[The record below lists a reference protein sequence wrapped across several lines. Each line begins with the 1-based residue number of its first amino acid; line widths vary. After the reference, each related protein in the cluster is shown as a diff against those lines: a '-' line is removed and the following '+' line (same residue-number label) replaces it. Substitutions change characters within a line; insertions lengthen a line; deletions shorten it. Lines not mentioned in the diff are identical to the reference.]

1 MKNNYVITCCS
12 TADMPKSYL
21 DKRNIP
27 YVCFHFVVD
36 GKAYPDDLGE
46 TVKIADFY
54 KMISDG
60 AMPTTSQVNTNEFI
74 EFFEPY
80 LKEGTDIIHLALST
94 GISGVYNSARIAA
107 EDLSAKYPERKITV
121 IDTLCASAGFGL
133 IVDMAADK
141 RDEGMEYGELCKWIE
156 ENKTTVHHLFFTTD
170 LFHLKR
176 GGRVTATAAIAG
188 TVLRICPLMHVD
200 NNGKLTPIE
209 KVRTKKK
216 VIDRIAERMK
226 ESAVGGA
233 EYKGKCFIS
242 NSACYEDARKVADN
256 IEKACPHLA
265 EPVMI
270 NDIGTVIG
278 SHTGIGTVAVFFVG
292 DRDRDK
298 NI

>member
-1 MKNNYVITCCS
+1 MKNNYIITCCS
-12 TADMPKSYL
+12 TADMPKKYL
-21 DKRNIP
+21 DERNIP
-27 YVCFHFVVD
+27 YVCFHFVID

-46 TVKIADFY
+46 TVKIEDFY
-54 KMISDG
+54 KMIADG
-60 AMPTTSQVNTNEFI
+60 AMPTTSQVNTGEFI
-74 EFFEPY
+74 KFFEPY
-80 LKEGTDIIHLALST
+80 LKDGKDIIHLALST

-107 EDLSAKYPERKITV
+107 DELSARYPERKITV
-121 IDTLCASAGFGL
+121 IDTLCASSGFGL
-133 IVDMAADK
+133 LVAMAADK
-141 RDEGMEYGELCKWIE
+141 RDEGMEYDELCKWIE
-156 ENKTTVHHLFFTTD
+156 DNKKTVHHWFFTTD

-200 NNGKLTPIE
+200 NNGKLTPVE

-216 VIDRIAERMK
+216 VIERIVERMK
-226 ESAVGGA
+226 ENAVGGA
-233 EYKGKCFIS
+233 DYNGRCFIS
-242 NSACYEDARKVADN
+242 NSACYDDARAVADR
-256 IEKACPHLA
+256 IEAALPKLA

-292 DRDRDK
+292 GDRDK